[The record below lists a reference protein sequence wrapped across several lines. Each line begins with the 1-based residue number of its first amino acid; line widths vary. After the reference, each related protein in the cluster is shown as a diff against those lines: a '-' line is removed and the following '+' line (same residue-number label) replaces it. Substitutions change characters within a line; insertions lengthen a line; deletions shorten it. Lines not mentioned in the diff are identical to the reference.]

1 MKKTLYTLLVIML
14 MFLGNIEVLAD
25 SNTSNEGTFECKYSY
40 VTNTGHTR
48 NFAIFYDSDSYSTNL
63 NGVND
68 TDASFFDK
76 WTAAV
81 EPLPFGCLRTVYIK
95 ETIEN
100 GNHIGSPNYGAG
112 SEYIPEY
119 HHKLFVTPPTG
130 AADIGAARAATC
142 TNCPDSGFDDI
153 FNSSEFDCESLIGEE
168 MISFINDGMNIIK
181 LIVPLL
187 LIVFGVFDFVKAIF
201 ASNEDEIKK
210 AQKSFIRRLIIAV
223 IIFFSPILVNF
234 IINMT
239 NEAAGFFN
247 SGTCGVK

>member
-1 MKKTLYTLLVIML
+1 MKKTLYVFFVVLL

-48 NFAIFYDSDSYSTNL
+48 NFTIFYDSDSYSTNL

-100 GNHIGSPNYGAG
+100 GNHKGSPNYGSG
-112 SEYIPEY
+112 IEYIPEY
-119 HHKLFVTPPTG
+119 HHKLSITAPGGEVSY
-130 AADIGAARAATC
+130 AATC
-142 TNCPDSGFDDI
+142 TNCPESGFDDI

-168 MISFINDGMNIIK
+168 MISFINKGMNIIK

-201 ASNEDEIKK
+201 ASNDDEIKK

-234 IINMT
+234 IIDMT